1 MIRDTARVALTW
13 ATRATFLSVVAS
25 CTDQRPDSPNPTVSF
40 QTDSARPHF
49 GAALATPVDSR
60 ARGLDSADWAKVF
73 TVHAGDTAGLPMLG
87 RYVVANDTLR
97 FEPVYPP
104 IRGTRYTARF
114 DGAALNRALHLSAV
128 AATYGSN
135 AIWMREFPSGTP
147 TTFVTAVYPTIDSVP
162 MNLLRMYIQFS
173 APMTVGDSAEN
184 HVRLLDEKGNVVDKA
199 FLVAAGGQEL
209 WDGDHTRMTIF
220 FDPGRIKRDL
230 KPHEALG
237 LPLRA
242 GHWYKL
248 VVDSTLHDARGLALA
263 RGYVKQFR
271 VGPIDR
277 TMPMTTTWRVSSPTA
292 STRDPLTIDLPEPFD
307 HALLSRM
314 LKVLDGK
321 NAPVGGHA
329 APSEHDRRWTFVP
342 AEPWRTGNY
351 FIDVDPELEDL
362 AGNNLRRPFDVM
374 PGDSVADK
382 NQSQRAR
389 IPFTITS
396 RVPK

>member
-1 MIRDTARVALTW
+1 MIRVTARVALTW
-13 ATRATFLSVVAS
+13 ATRAVLLWAVA
-25 CTDQRPDSPNPTVSF
+25 CADQRPDSPVPTVSF

-49 GAALATPVDSR
+49 GSALATPVDSR

-73 TVHAGDTAGLPMLG
+73 IVHAGDTAGLPMLG

-97 FEPVYPP
+97 FEPIYPP
-104 IRGTRYTARF
+104 VRGTSYTARF
-114 DGAALNRALHLSAV
+114 DGAALNRALHLPVDAR
-128 AATYGSN
+128 TYGSN

-147 TTFVTAVYPTIDSVP
+147 TAFVTAIYPTIDSVP

-173 APMTVGDSAEN
+173 APMTIGDSAEK
-184 HVRLLDEKGNVVDKA
+184 HVRLLDEKGNAVDKA
-199 FLVAAGGQEL
+199 FLIAAGGQEL
-209 WDGDHTRMTIF
+209 WDPDHTRMTVF

-230 KPHEALG
+230 KPHETLG
-237 LPLRA
+237 LPLRT
-242 GHWYKL
+242 GHRYTL

-263 RGYVKQFR
+263 RGYVKHFQ

-277 TMPMTTTWRVSSPTA
+277 TIPMTTNWRVSSPTA
-292 STRDPLTIDLPEPFD
+292 GTHDPLTIDLPEPLD

-321 NAPVGGHA
+321 NAPVGGQA
-329 APSEHDRRWTFVP
+329 APSDHDRRWTFVP
-342 AEPWRTGNY
+342 AEPWRTGGY
-351 FIDVDPELEDL
+351 FIEVDIELEDL

-389 IPFTITS
+389 IPFTITP
-396 RVPK
+396 RVAK